1 MSEVGAMDAWA
12 FSPDFFFNMLL
23 LYCHS
28 SIDWLI
34 DWLYYKYIY
43 I

>member
-1 MSEVGAMDAWA
+1 MSEVGAMDACA
-12 FSPDFFFNMLL
+12 FSPDFFFKILL

-28 SIDWLI
+28 SII